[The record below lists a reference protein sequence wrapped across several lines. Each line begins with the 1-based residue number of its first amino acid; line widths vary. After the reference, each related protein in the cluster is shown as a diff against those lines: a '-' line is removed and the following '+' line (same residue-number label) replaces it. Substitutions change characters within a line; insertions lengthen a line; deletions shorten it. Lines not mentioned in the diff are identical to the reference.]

1 MRPELVLMRVPH
13 QRPPPNPEFGA
24 CGCPSPLHRGGQ
36 RSFTGVAHW
45 DPNRAFHLGVIA
57 NEGILQ
63 TYTLESQEGGAS
75 YTLSPASAYQLH
87 LLYGEDSSPVEELI
101 VRGYNSLKLRTKAVD
116 VQLGSFEFI
125 PGRPD
130 EILFFQ
136 LNSSRILFARLPVGC
151 SGTGGSNT
159 EKTSKVFCIGSHSVS
174 IICFSVRSD
183 GLAMLSAA
191 SDGSIRAWR
200 LSDGTMLCETAM
212 SYAHPENTQLSYLD
226 RESKRTCGFCGEVLH
241 NMWTYAKLLLFV
253 GQTWELAMGCL
264 DGLLRFWT
272 KTSEGFPPNNSGLE
286 LLSTETLFS
295 SSEASISALAV
306 HSPDFEGVIDSHLAA
321 AKEGAGEVP
330 LR

>member
-13 QRPPPNPEFGA
+13 QRRPPYPAFGA
-24 CGCPSPLHRGGQ
+24 CDCPSPLH

-63 TYTLESQEGGAS
+63 TYTVESQEGGAA

-87 LLYGEDSSPVEELI
+87 ILYGEDSPPVKELT

-116 VQLGSFEFI
+116 VQLGSFEYI
-125 PGRPD
+125 PGRHD

-136 LNSSRILFARLPVGC
+136 LNSSRILFARLPVGY
-151 SGTGGSNT
+151 SGTGGGSDT

-174 IICFSVRSD
+174 IVCISVRSD

-191 SDGSIRAWR
+191 SDGSIRVWR

-212 SYAHPENTQLSYLD
+212 SYAHPGNAQLSYWD
-226 RESKRTCGFCGEVLH
+226 RQSKRTCGFCGEVLQ
-241 NMWTYAKLLLFV
+241 NIWTCAKLLLFV

-264 DGLLRFWT
+264 DGFLRFWT
-272 KTSEGFPPNNSGLE
+272 TTSEGLPPDNSVRDLE

-306 HSPDFEGVIDSHLAA
+306 HSPDFEGVIGSHLVAA
-321 AKEGAGEVP
+321 EEGAGDVR